1 MCIDWTRLLLSR
13 YTAQRN
19 NKALCRSNCKGSYLF
34 YRKGTNMYFD
44 LVKNL
49 GANGAW
55 DYVRLVLILS
65 FIGILI
71 AISIVDIKTMEIPNG
86 FVISV
91 LICGIISI
99 GLFPQI
105 GLISRMTGFFCVS
118 LPLAMITFMVPG
130 AFGGGDIKLMA
141 ATGVFLGWKL
151 NLVSLLLGILF
162 GGIYGIYLLV
172 GKKKDRKD
180 HFAFGPFLC
189 AGIVVAMFAG
199 ETLVTW
205 YIGML

>member
-1 MCIDWTRLLLSR
+1 MYIDLIRSLGEEGIMDYLRLLL
-13 YTAQRN
+13 
-19 NKALCRSNCKGSYLF
+19 
-34 YRKGTNMYFD
+34 
-44 LVKNL
+44 V
-49 GANGAW
+49 
-55 DYVRLVLILS
+55 VV

-99 GLFPQI
+99 GVFPEI
-105 GLISRMTGFFCVS
+105 GIPDRIIGFFCVS
-118 LPLAMITFMVPG
+118 LPLTIITLAVPG

-141 ATGVFLGWKL
+141 AVGVFLGWRM

-162 GGIYGIYLLV
+162 GGLYGIYLLA

-189 AGIVVAMFAG
+189 IGIVIAMFAG
-199 ETLVTW
+199 EALIRW
-205 YIGML
+205 YIGLL